1 MERILDVSLE
11 LFMKKGY
18 ENTSVKEIVDNLGG
32 LTKGAIYHHFK
43 SKEEILYAVSEKIY
57 ESLKPKIGKIRK
69 DKSLTGL
76 EKLRKMFKASME
88 TSYHEKMFAV
98 TPMLL
103 NNPNLLAIQL
113 KEIVESMV
121 PEYIQPVIE
130 DGILDGS
137 IKTEYPKELGEV
149 IMLLCNIWLNPLVYS
164 VSKEEMLN
172 KIKFYDVI
180 LKGIGINILDN
191 DMYNKIMNS
200 RNLIEDK

>member
-113 KEIVESMV
+113 KEIVESM
-121 PEYIQPVIE
+121 
-130 DGILDGS
+130 
-137 IKTEYPKELGEV
+137 
-149 IMLLCNIWLNPLVYS
+149 
-164 VSKEEMLN
+164 
-172 KIKFYDVI
+172 
-180 LKGIGINILDN
+180 
-191 DMYNKIMNS
+191 
-200 RNLIEDK
+200 RR